1 MQKFSTLLNV
11 TQSYVDETLSVTLHY
26 PWLFS
31 LFLPFSQTGGKAQK
45 SKKDVFILLSVENF
59 RAFTNKLIVGKWK
72 YIMRAVTLMQPTESS
87 D

>member
-1 MQKFSTLLNV
+1 M

-31 LFLPFSQTGGKAQK
+31 LLAKQVEEHKRE
-45 SKKDVFILLSVENF
+45 KKPDVFILLRVENF